1 MEETMKSVLHRLTR
15 SLFRSPCSGRSE
27 CGGSCA
33 IFQPK
38 ASASLFASTNGAFK
52 HDVLR
57 IRNDLNSGV
66 LSTKICGKK

>member
-1 MEETMKSVLHRLTR
+1 MKSVLHRLTR
-15 SLFRSPCSGRSE
+15 SFFRSPRSGRSE

-33 IFQPK
+33 TFQPK

-57 IRNDLNSGV
+57 I
-66 LSTKICGKK
+66 